1 MVCLTLIVSTP
12 FPGSVLASPSAE
24 EEHPYYT
31 IQVLSAPV
39 ARRDEVRAICEM
51 LQHKGYLAYCA
62 EARVRGRRYIR
73 LRLGAFSTRAA
84 AQAYATD
91 FASKEGF
98 DYFVV
103 QADVF
108 SDSFGDAF
116 DVITTPDSIW
126 LKSATT
132 TKPLYRFGAGNDA
145 KGYGP
150 ARISPTGKAIA
161 FYHDNQIIKIDLPDG
176 SASVLREGRR
186 EEELFQA
193 LVRFSPDGQYVAYLD
208 RVGWELTTKLWVMR
222 ADGSDSRCLVR
233 DETGTTKVKSFLW
246 HPQANRLLYV
256 AGPTHGTVSVG
267 GDLCSVDLIGHRQTL
282 VKAQPTEGVEVAGDF
297 RIVDGRLC
305 YRLAHFDADA
315 QTCRYTEH
323 HLAIATEAP

>member
-24 EEHPYYT
+24 KEHPYYT
-31 IQVLSAPV
+31 IQILSASA

-51 LQHKGYLAYCA
+51 LRRKGYLAYCA
-62 EARVRGRRYIR
+62 EARVRGKRHIR

-91 FASKEGF
+91 ITLKEGF

-103 QADVF
+103 RANVF
-108 SDSFGDAF
+108 VDSFGDAF
-116 DVITTPDSIW
+116 EVITTPGGIW

-132 TKPLYRFGAGNDA
+132 TKPLYRF
-145 KGYGP
+145 YSP

-161 FYHDNQIIKIDLPDG
+161 FYHDNKIIKIDLPDG

-222 ADGSDSRCLVR
+222 ADGSDSRCLVG

-267 GDLCSVDLIGHRQTL
+267 GDLCSVDLIGHRRTL
-282 VKAQPTEGVEVAGDF
+282 VKAQPTEGVEVAGDLW
-297 RIVDGRLC
+297 IADGRLC

-315 QTCRYTEH
+315 QVCRYTEH
-323 HLAIATEAP
+323 DLPIATEAP